1 MTRDFRLLWTGQTVS
16 WLGTAATQVAAPLVA
31 VTTLHASAF
40 QVGLLGAA
48 IWLPWVLVGIPAGT
62 LVDRLPRRPIL
73 VGCDLVSAVLMV
85 SAPVAAWLG
94 LLTLTQLLLVA
105 FLAGVAEVFS
115 ATAGQVFL
123 PTVLPPDQ
131 LAAGNARLQGGAS
144 AAQVAG
150 PGFAG
155 LLAHLGGPVTALAA
169 DAASFVVSA
178 VALLRIR
185 ARERRVAD
193 PGHESLAA
201 AARVGLRFLVRD
213 PYLRVMASAGSAAN
227 FALTAYQTVLIVFLV
242 REVGLGPGMI
252 GLLLSVASVG
262 GVVGAALS
270 GPVARRL
277 GSARGLFTL
286 EVASGISA
294 LLIPLTTGGQGL
306 VWLVL
311 GNAGVAAFVVAGNV
325 ISASFRQ
332 RYCPPELLGRVTAS
346 MRMVN
351 YGTMPV
357 AAVVAGVLATAVGL
371 RATMWIGTA
380 GVGAAAL
387 LLLIGPLTRS
397 RDLPE
402 PASEAPWPA
411 RPAGPAST
419 RTPSGSSAAS
429 AR

>member
-1 MTRDFRLLWTGQTVS
+1 MTRDFRLLWFGQTVS
-16 WLGTAATQVAAPLVA
+16 WLGTATTQVAAPLVA

-48 IWLPWVLVGIPAGT
+48 VWLPWVLVGIPAGT

-73 VGCDLVSAVLMV
+73 VTCDLVSAVLLV

-94 LLTLTQLLLVA
+94 LLTITQLIVVA
-105 FLAGVAEVFS
+105 FLAGAAEVFS

-123 PTVLPPDQ
+123 PTVLPADQ

-150 PGFAG
+150 PGLAG
-155 LLAHLGGPVTALAA
+155 LLAHLGGPVTALVA
-169 DAASFVVSA
+169 DAASFLVSA
-178 VALLRIR
+178 AATLGFK
-185 ARERRVAD
+185 ARDRCTPD

-201 AARVGLRFLVRD
+201 AARVGLRFLARD

-227 FALTAYQTVLIVFLV
+227 FALTAYQTVLILFLV
-242 REVGLGPGMI
+242 REVGLGVGAI
-252 GLLLSVASVG
+252 GLLLSVASLG
-262 GVVGAALS
+262 GVAGAALS

-277 GSARGLFTL
+277 GSARGLFAL
-286 EVASGISA
+286 EVASGLSA
-294 LLIPLTTGGQGL
+294 LLIPLTTGGAGL
-306 VWLVL
+306 AWLVF

-325 ISASFRQ
+325 IGASFRQ
-332 RYCPPELLGRVTAS
+332 RYCPAELLGRVTAT

-371 RATMWIGTA
+371 RTTMWIGTA
-380 GVGAAAL
+380 GVVAAAL
-387 LLLIGPLTRS
+387 LLLVGPLTRS
-397 RDLPE
+397 RDLPVT
-402 PASEAPWPA
+402 A
-411 RPAGPAST
+411 
-419 RTPSGSSAAS
+419 
-429 AR
+429 

>member
-1 MTRDFRLLWTGQTVS
+1 VNRDFRLLWTGQTVS
-16 WLGTAATQVAAPLVA
+16 WLGTSATQVAAPLVA

-40 QVGLLGAA
+40 QVGLLAA
-48 IWLPWVLVGIPAGT
+48 AVWLPWVLVGVPAGT

-73 VGCDLVSAVLMV
+73 VACDLVSAVLMV

-94 LLTLTQLLLVA
+94 LLTMTQLLLVA
-105 FLAGVAEVFS
+105 FLAGAAEVFS

-123 PTVLPPDQ
+123 PAVLPADQ

-169 DAASFVVSA
+169 DAASFLVSA
-178 VALLRIR
+178 AALLGIR
-185 ARERRVAD
+185 ARERWAPN
-193 PGHESLAA
+193 PGHESLGA
-201 AARVGLRFLVRD
+201 AARVGLGFLARD
-213 PYLRVMASAGSAAN
+213 PYLRVMAGAGSAAN

-242 REVGLGPGMI
+242 REVGLGAGAI
-252 GLLLSVASVG
+252 GLLISLASLG
-262 GVVGAALS
+262 GVAGAALS

-277 GSARGLFTL
+277 GSARGLFAL
-286 EVASGISA
+286 EVAGGLSA
-294 LLIPLTTGGQGL
+294 LLIPLTTDGWGL
-306 VWLVL
+306 VWLVA

-325 ISASFRQ
+325 INASFRQ

-357 AAVVAGVLATAVGL
+357 AAVVAGALATAVGL
-371 RATMWIGTA
+371 RTTMWIGTA
-380 GVGAAAL
+380 GVVAAAL
-387 LLLIGPLTRS
+387 VLLLGPLTRS
-397 RDLPE
+397 RELPE
-402 PASEAPWPA
+402 TA
-411 RPAGPAST
+411 
-419 RTPSGSSAAS
+419 
-429 AR
+429 

>member
-262 GVVGAALS
+262 GVAGAALS
-270 GPVARRL
+270 APVARRL

>member
-262 GVVGAALS
+262 GVAGAALS